1 MLLSLSRQAKV
12 QHFNV
17 TVLAQH
23 HVFRFHIAM
32 DYAGLMRRLQGAS
45 NLNCS
50 FQRVIDRQ
58 WTRFDPFAQ
67 SQSIDVLSCN
77 EWRRVVMI
85 DFVDSENVWMVQPRG
100 GAGFLDEAT
109 HPRRVIREFRGQNL
123 QGQDALEFDVD
134 CLIDLAHSAGADVG
148 ADFVVVKPGAG
159 GQSHVGKIA
168 CRAKASLV
176 HEQQKSTKLS
186 LASGPGGVKPVLKG
200 DGPYPKLLFVRFRV
214 CDIYCDVVDRSRP
227 RQSTIHE
234 NTRNNT
240 NLRVRTATVKSTKAY
255 VW

>member
-67 SQSIDVLSCN
+67 SQSINVLSRN

-85 DFVDSENVWMVQPRG
+85 DLVDSENVWMVQPRG
-100 GAGFLDEAT
+100 GAGFLDETT
-109 HPRRVIREFRGQNL
+109 HPRRVVRELRGQNL
-123 QGQDALEFDVD
+123 QSQDALEFDID
-134 CLIDLAHSAGADVG
+134 CPIDFAHSAGADVG

-159 GQSHVGKIA
+159 GQSHLRKLESIT
-168 CRAKASLV
+168 
-176 HEQQKSTKLS
+176 ETTKVNEVIIGFWTGWGEVS
-186 LASGPGGVKPVLKG
+186 LKG
-200 DGPYPKLLFVRFRV
+200 NGPYLKLLFVQFRV
-214 CDIYCDVVDRSRP
+214 RDVSCDFVDRFQP
-227 RQSTIHE
+227 R
-234 NTRNNT
+234 
-240 NLRVRTATVKSTKAY
+240 
-255 VW
+255 